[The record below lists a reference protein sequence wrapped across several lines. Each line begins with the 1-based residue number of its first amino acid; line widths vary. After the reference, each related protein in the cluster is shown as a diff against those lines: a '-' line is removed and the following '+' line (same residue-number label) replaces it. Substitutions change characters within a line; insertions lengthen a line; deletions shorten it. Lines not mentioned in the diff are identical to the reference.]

1 MRPLRTFALVIL
13 PFAMSL
19 DIASFLLHTPESEKT
34 TIHIRSADGRS
45 TQPCEALLIAETKH
59 QKLYITLEKKR
70 RYLAYTRV
78 PNSEEIEIDFLRD
91 YEEVEALLEDAGL
104 DGIHDGEQG
113 ILYHNLLYLLMNP

>member
-1 MRPLRTFALVIL
+1 
-13 PFAMSL
+13 MSL
-19 DIASFLLHTPESEKT
+19 DITSFLLHTPESEKT
-34 TIHIRSADGRS
+34 TIHIRSADGRN

-70 RYLAYTRV
+70 RYLAHTRV
-78 PNSEEIEIDFLRD
+78 PNSEEVEIDFLRD
-91 YEEVEALLEDAGL
+91 YEEVEALMEDAGL